1 MSVGTDGDPGFFGI
15 LDRLAHRVA
24 FTADQLSALICTV
37 LIVATTIAVLIYQW
51 GIMVP
56 WLDDLLSMLLI
67 WFIYV
72 GAIPLAID
80 NTHISMDALYM
91 RFPRPFRRYVN
102 ILIAVVGA
110 GLCAFVAK
118 IGFDSMLGQLNY
130 GTLMPGGQIPAW
142 LQFLALP
149 VAFGLMTL
157 AYLAFLV
164 AVVQRRHKEPGGV
177 GEGPDAPTSRIQS
190 E

>member
-1 MSVGTDGDPGFFGI
+1 MSVGTDGGPGVFGI

-24 FTADQLSALICTV
+24 FTADQLSALICAV
-37 LIVATTIAVLIYQW
+37 LIVATTIAMIIYQW
-51 GIMVP
+51 GITVP

-67 WFIYV
+67 WFIYL

-80 NTHISMDALYM
+80 NTHISMDALYL
-91 RFPRPFRRYVN
+91 RFPRAVRRVVN
-102 ILIAVVGA
+102 VLIALVGA

-118 IGFDSMLGQLNY
+118 IGYHSMIGQMNY

-157 AYLAFLV
+157 AYLSFLV
-164 AVVQRRHKEPGGV
+164 AVLRRTHKEPGGL
-177 GEGPDAPTSRIQS
+177 GEGPDAPSSLIQS

>member
-1 MSVGTDGDPGFFGI
+1 MSAPTDGGPGFFGI
-15 LDRLAHRVA
+15 LDRIAHRVA

-37 LIVATTIAVLIYQW
+37 LIVATTIAMLIYQW
-51 GIMVP
+51 GITVP

-67 WFIYV
+67 WFIYL

-80 NTHISMDALYM
+80 NTHISMDALYL
-91 RFPRPFRRYVN
+91 RFPRAVRRVVN
-102 ILIAVVGA
+102 VLIALVGA
-110 GLCAFVAK
+110 GLCAFVTK
-118 IGFDSMLGQLNY
+118 IGYHSMIDQMNY
-130 GTLMPGGQIPAW
+130 GTLMPGGEIPAW

-157 AYLAFLV
+157 AYLSFLI
-164 AVVQRRHKEPGGV
+164 AVLRRRHREPGGP
-177 GEGPDAPTSRIQS
+177 EGGPNQPLPLIKS